1 MKPKSKIS
9 AVASFVEIAQL
20 ERSGCDL
27 VPDPVGTLITER
39 PAQGGRGKGD
49 EGLTKAV

>member
-1 MKPKSKIS
+1 MKLTGKIS
-9 AVASFVEIAQL
+9 AEASFVEIAQL

-27 VPDPVGTLITER
+27 VGTLITER

-49 EGLTKAV
+49 EDLAEAV